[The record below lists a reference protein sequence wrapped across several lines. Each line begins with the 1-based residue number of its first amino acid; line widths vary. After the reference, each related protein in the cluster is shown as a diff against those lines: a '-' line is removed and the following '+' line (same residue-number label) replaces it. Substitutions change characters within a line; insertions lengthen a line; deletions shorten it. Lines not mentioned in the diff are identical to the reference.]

1 MEVYIL
7 LAVVVVGM
15 IVSIIITQNHKDSN
29 KALTKQGYFRLLMLF
44 GVIFLSV
51 VILVIMG

>member
-1 MEVYIL
+1 MEIYIL

-15 IVSIIITQNHKDSN
+15 FVSIMITQNHRDSN
-29 KALTKQGYFRLLMLF
+29 KALTKQGYFRLLILF

-51 VILVIMG
+51 LLLVIVE